1 VVLEDTSLKAIYLF
15 CFARSAFL
23 PEISGKGVDGENPLF
38 LLPCRDIV
46 AVAGM
51 VALDEFYGDLAESR
65 MGDLEWVGPRVCRH
79 EQVVEKI
86 MHHSPVLPAR
96 FGTIFL
102 SLESLQN
109 RMKMHGD
116 AIRAFFDRVFDTEEW
131 SVKGLLNRENAAQKQ
146 YRRML
151 AGQAEHL
158 SSFPG
163 TRYLE
168 QQRLQAAAQNAL
180 NYRLKEVNE
189 DVAHD
194 LSRIAIDWA
203 VRKTLPRKVTGGEAE
218 MILNWAFLVPR
229 NVTADLC
236 ARIDRANAECA
247 DFELVFELSG
257 PWPPYSFCPILE
269 AETRP

>member
-1 VVLEDTSLKAIYLF
+1 MLEDTSLKAIYLF

-23 PEISGKGVDGENPLF
+23 PEIAGKGVDGENPLF

-51 VALDEFYGDLAESR
+51 VPLDEFCGDLAENR
-65 MGDLEWVGPRVCRH
+65 MGDLEWVGPRACRH
-79 EQVVEKI
+79 EQVVERL
-86 MHHSPVLPAR
+86 MRHSPVLPAR

-102 SLESLQN
+102 SLESLEN
-109 RMKMHGD
+109 RMAMHLD
-116 AIRAFFDRVFDTEEW
+116 AIRAFLDRISGTEEW
-131 SVKGLLNRENAAQKQ
+131 SVKCLLNREKAAQKQ
-146 YRRML
+146 YCRML
-151 AGQAEHL
+151 EGQAEHL
-158 SSFPG
+158 SSLPG

-168 QQRLQAAAQNAL
+168 QQRIRAAAGQEL
-180 NYRLKEVNE
+180 NQRLKEVNE
-189 DVAHD
+189 GVAYD

-203 VRKTLPRKVTGGEAE
+203 VRKTLPRKVTGGEGE

-257 PWPPYSFCPILE
+257 PWPPYSFCPVLE
-269 AETRP
+269 AETRL

>member
-1 VVLEDTSLKAIYLF
+1 MLEDSSPKAIYLF

-23 PEISGKGVDGENPLF
+23 PEIAGKDVDGENPLF
-38 LLPCRDIV
+38 LLPYRDIV
-46 AVAGM
+46 AVVGM
-51 VALDEFYGDLAESR
+51 VPLEEFCGDLSESR
-65 MGDLEWVGPRVCRH
+65 MGDLEWVGPRACRH

-102 SLESLQN
+102 SSDSLEN

-116 AIRAFFDRVFDTEEW
+116 AIRAFFDRVTDAEEW
-131 SVKGLLNRENAAQKQ
+131 SVKGLLNREKAVKKQ
-146 YRRML
+146 YRSML

-158 SSFPG
+158 SPLPG

-168 QQRLQAAAQNAL
+168 QQRIQTAAENAL
-180 NYRLKEVNE
+180 NHRLKAVNE
-189 DVAHD
+189 GVAHD
-194 LSRIAIDWA
+194 LSRIAMDWA
-203 VRKTLPRKVTGGEAE
+203 VRKTLLRKVTGDEGE

-236 ARIDRANAECA
+236 ARIDRANADCA
-247 DFELVFELSG
+247 GFELVFELSG

-269 AETRP
+269 AETRS